1 MRSFFKVLAWL
12 VGGMSFLAAIAI
24 GGFWLFL
31 DSTAEKMCGSQIIN
45 STSLPEV
52 NKKVVVFQRDCGATT
67 GFSTQISILEN
78 GEELKNESGNIF
90 TADTDHG
97 KAPSGQGGGPEV
109 KVVVVSGN
117 AIKIL
122 HHSNARVFNHQ
133 MQWRG
138 VTIEYGN
145 L

>member
-1 MRSFFKVLAWL
+1 MRAFFKVLAWL
-12 VGGMSFLAAIAI
+12 IGGMSFLLAIAI

-31 DSTAEKMCGSQIIN
+31 DATAEKMCGNQIIN
-45 STSLPEV
+45 STALPEV

-67 GFSTQISILEN
+67 GFSTQITILEI
-78 GEELKNESGNIF
+78 GEELKNEPGNIF

-109 KVVVVSGN
+109 KVMVVSGST
-117 AIKIL
+117 IKIL
-122 HHSNARVFNHQ
+122 HHRNARVFNHQ
-133 MQWRG
+133 MQWQG